1 MTKHHLRKNLTSSEA
16 ARILGASEASI
27 KRWADRGLLPSQ
39 RTAGGHRRFRPE
51 DVASF
56 RHENI
61 RESAHEATANCLAL
75 PLPEHVRTAATPSLQ
90 IDESDE
96 VTTDALFD
104 ALTGEQPAEV
114 SALLFKS
121 YLHGAT
127 LTFIFDE
134 LLAPAMRK
142 IGDLWRQGTLTVAE
156 EHLAT
161 RAAISAVQT
170 LSRVME
176 RREAGHSLAVCCS
189 VEDDFHELPIHCA
202 ELLLKTEGWEVVN
215 LGASTPFYAL
225 SETVSRLNP
234 RLLCVAATMLN
245 HLDRAVREYRELRA
259 ATERAGTSIV
269 LGGAGFAHND
279 LRHRFPAELHA
290 GSFRQLLDFAASLNA
305 KRTDS

>member
-1 MTKHHLRKNLTSSEA
+1 MTKHHLRKNLTSREA

-56 RHENI
+56 RHENS
-61 RESAHEATANCLAL
+61 RESAHEATADSFAL
-75 PLPEHVRTAATPSLQ
+75 PLPEHALTTATPSLQ

-96 VTTDALFD
+96 VTVEALFD

-121 YLHGAT
+121 YLHGAR

-176 RREAGHSLAVCCS
+176 RREAGHSLAICCS

-215 LGASTPFYAL
+215 LGTSTPFYAL

-234 RLLCVAATMLN
+234 RLLCVAATMLS
-245 HLDRAVREYRELRA
+245 HLDRAAREYRELRA

-269 LGGAGFAHND
+269 LGGAGFAHHD

-290 GSFRQLLDFAASLNA
+290 DSFRQLLDFAASLNA
-305 KRTDS
+305 KRVDS